1 MLIKENVKY
10 AIRLRNR
17 GGRTSNGDGGL
28 SVIKGADGT
37 TFTFTACSLSFN
49 GMFNLYTFTF
59 EKSIVQYY
67 AICSVLTC
75 YVIAGTTQTRGQLPH
90 ILYYSNPQDSDGQ
103 HTNKAM
109 AEVQAR
115 KCTLAMTATIIQ
127 RSNEIFSLARERAE
141 EVIANE
147 VLGNATFVTTL
158 LPLVMAHISP
168 LATSDPRVSNFKT
181 FKI

>member
-1 MLIKENVKY
+1 MCHV
-10 AIRLRNR
+10 
-17 GGRTSNGDGGL
+17 
-28 SVIKGADGT
+28 V
-37 TFTFTACSLSFN
+37 
-49 GMFNLYTFTF
+49 
-59 EKSIVQYY
+59 
-67 AICSVLTC
+67 
-75 YVIAGTTQTRGQLPH
+75 AGTTQTRGQIPH

-168 LATSDPRVSNFKT
+168 LATSDPRVSNSENFLNDN
-181 FKI
+181 FRWQHYF

>member
-1 MLIKENVKY
+1 M
-10 AIRLRNR
+10 
-17 GGRTSNGDGGL
+17 
-28 SVIKGADGT
+28 
-37 TFTFTACSLSFN
+37 
-49 GMFNLYTFTF
+49 
-59 EKSIVQYY
+59 
-67 AICSVLTC
+67 
-75 YVIAGTTQTRGQLPH
+75 
-90 ILYYSNPQDSDGQ
+90 YYSNPQDSDGQ

-141 EVIANE
+141 EVVANE

-168 LATSDPRVSNFKT
+168 LATSDPRVSVFETFFNLNF
-181 FKI
+181 FD

>member
-1 MLIKENVKY
+1 MQI
-10 AIRLRNR
+10 
-17 GGRTSNGDGGL
+17 
-28 SVIKGADGT
+28 
-37 TFTFTACSLSFN
+37 
-49 GMFNLYTFTF
+49 
-59 EKSIVQYY
+59 
-67 AICSVLTC
+67 VLTC
-75 YVIAGTTQTRGQLPH
+75 YIITGTTQTRGQIPH

-168 LATSDPRVSNFKT
+168 LATSDPRVSRRF
-181 FKI
+181 

>member
-1 MLIKENVKY
+1 M
-10 AIRLRNR
+10 
-17 GGRTSNGDGGL
+17 
-28 SVIKGADGT
+28 SVVKGADGT

-49 GMFNLYTFTF
+49 GAFKTLHMLTF
-59 EKSIVQYY
+59 EKRYMVLCNIRIV
-67 AICSVLTC
+67 IR
-75 YVIAGTTQTRGQLPH
+75 YVIAGTTQTRGQIPN

-147 VLGNATFVTTL
+147 VLDNATFVTTL

-168 LATSDPRVSNFKT
+168 LATSDPRVSEL
-181 FKI
+181 

>member
-1 MLIKENVKY
+1 MLIKENIKY

-28 SVIKGADGT
+28 SIVKGADGT

-49 GMFNLYTFTF
+49 GALKFIYIYIWKN
-59 EKSIVQYY
+59 IVQ
-67 AICSVLTC
+67 IVLTS
-75 YVIAGTTQTRGQLPH
+75 YVISGTTQTRGQIPH

-168 LATSDPRVSNFKT
+168 LATSDPRVSNSKDF
-181 FKI
+181 